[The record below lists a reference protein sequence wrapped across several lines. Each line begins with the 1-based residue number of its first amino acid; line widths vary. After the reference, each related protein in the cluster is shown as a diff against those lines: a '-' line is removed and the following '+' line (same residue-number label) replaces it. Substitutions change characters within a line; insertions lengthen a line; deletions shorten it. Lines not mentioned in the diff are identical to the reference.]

1 MHAWLEHSVAALRR
15 WRGRLPGRK
24 DVHRVLTVGMAWAH
38 SFVGRL
44 FGAVWPTRRR
54 RGGHR
59 RSRVES
65 AVADGLSWLRAAL
78 RGTVLRARAAWP
90 KMHDAGRHRIDAAV
104 ALLSSVLWHR
114 GAPIWI
120 EGVYRRRRSLGR
132 RLTRPAAALRYRLY
146 VPSASAQEPLPL
158 LVMLHG
164 CNQDA
169 ETFAAGTRMN
179 QLAERRGFA
188 VLYPEQSNR
197 LNALRC
203 WNWFRARD
211 AQSEGESGLIAEMIA
226 NVCAEHAIE
235 PRRIY
240 VAGMSAGAAMAR
252 VLTARHGALFAACGL
267 HSGVMYGAAASAA
280 QVASTMKHGS
290 AASPEATARALAA
303 AFPGDEGVVPTIAI
317 HGTAD
322 RLVNPLNLAQLAEQ
336 LLAFADSGNVRPG
349 TSPHTEKIERI
360 GGRVCTVREYERG
373 GRLYLRSCL
382 IEGLG
387 HAWSGGDAAY
397 PFNDDA
403 GPCASELIWDFVSQH
418 SRDERRAHTS
428 SPVAVTRAL
437 RA

>member
-15 WRGRLPGRK
+15 WRRRLPGHK
-24 DVHRVLTVGMAWAH
+24 DAHRVLTVGMAWVH
-38 SFVGRL
+38 SFVSPL
-44 FGAVWPTRRR
+44 FGAVWPTRHR

-59 RSRVES
+59 RSRFEG
-65 AVADGLSWLRAAL
+65 AVADVLGWLRAAL
-78 RGTVLRARAAWP
+78 RRALLWARAAWP
-90 KMHDAGRHRIDAAV
+90 KIHGAGRRGIDAAV
-104 ALLSSVLWHR
+104 ALLSVLSHR
-114 GAPIWI
+114 RAPIWI
-120 EGVYRRRRSLGR
+120 EGVHRRRRRSS
-132 RLTRPAAALRYRLY
+132 RPAAALRYRLY
-146 VPSASAQEPLPL
+146 VPAAGAQAPLPL

-169 ETFAAGTRMN
+169 ATFAAGTRMN
-179 QLAERRGFA
+179 QLAKRRGFA

-197 LNALRC
+197 LNTLRC
-203 WNWFRARD
+203 WNWFRVRGEPNE
-211 AQSEGESGLIAEMIA
+211 SESELIAEMIE

-267 HSGVMYGAAASAA
+267 HSGVMYGAATSAA

-303 AFPGDEGVVPTIAI
+303 ALPGNEGLVPTIAI

-322 RLVNPLNLAQLAEQ
+322 RVVNPLNLAQLAEQ
-336 LLAFADSGNVRPG
+336 LLALADSGDLPPG
-349 TSPHTEKIERI
+349 TSQHTENTERI
-360 GGRVCTVREYERG
+360 RGRVCTVREYERG

-397 PFNDDA
+397 PFNDEA

-418 SRDERRAHTS
+418 RRDERTDTNAS
-428 SPVAVTRAL
+428 AAVPRAL
-437 RA
+437 QA

>member
-15 WRGRLPGRK
+15 WRRRLPGHK
-24 DVHRVLTVGMAWAH
+24 DAHRVLTVGMAWVH
-38 SFVGRL
+38 SFVSPL
-44 FGAVWPTRRR
+44 FGAVWPTRHR
-54 RGGHR
+54 RGGHL
-59 RSRVES
+59 RSRFEG
-65 AVADGLSWLRAAL
+65 AVADVLGWLRAAL
-78 RGTVLRARAAWP
+78 RRALLWARAAWA
-90 KMHDAGRHRIDAAV
+90 KIHGAGRRGIDAAV
-104 ALLSSVLWHR
+104 ALLRVLSHR
-114 GAPIWI
+114 RAPIWI
-120 EGVYRRRRSLGR
+120 ERVHRRSR
-132 RLTRPAAALRYRLY
+132 RLARPAAALRYRLY
-146 VPSASAQEPLPL
+146 VPSASAQRPLPL

-169 ETFAAGTRMN
+169 AAFAAGTRMN
-179 QLAERRGFA
+179 RLAERRGFA

-211 AQSEGESGLIAEMIA
+211 AREGESELIAEMIA
-226 NVCAEHAIE
+226 SVCAENAIE
-235 PRRIY
+235 PRRVY

-303 AFPGDEGVVPTIAI
+303 ALPGDEGVVPTIAI

-322 RLVNPLNLAQLAEQ
+322 RVGNHLNHAQLTEQ
-336 LLAFADSGNVRPG
+336 LLAFADSGNVRPS
-349 TSPHTEKIERI
+349 TSRHTEHIERI

-397 PFNDDA
+397 PFNDET

-418 SRDERRAHTS
+418 RRDERTAHTRAS
-428 SPVAVTRAL
+428 AAVPRAL
-437 RA
+437 QA

>member
-15 WRGRLPGRK
+15 WRRRLPGHK
-24 DVHRVLTVGMAWAH
+24 DAHRALTVGMAW
-38 SFVGRL
+38 
-44 FGAVWPTRRR
+44 
-54 RGGHR
+54 
-59 RSRVES
+59 
-65 AVADGLSWLRAAL
+65 VADVLGWLRAAL
-78 RGTVLRARAAWP
+78 RRALLWARAAWP
-90 KMHDAGRHRIDAAV
+90 KMRDAGDRRIDAAV
-104 ALLSSVLWHR
+104 ALLRVLSHR
-114 GAPIWI
+114 RAPIWI
-120 EGVYRRRRSLGR
+120 EGVHRRRRQLA
-132 RLTRPAAALRYRLY
+132 RPAAALRYRLY
-146 VPSASAQEPLPL
+146 VPSSGAQRPLPL

-169 ETFAAGTRMN
+169 AAFAAGTRMN
-179 QLAERRGFA
+179 RLAERRGFA

-211 AQSEGESGLIAEMIA
+211 AREGESELIAEMIA
-226 NVCAEHAIE
+226 SVCAEHAIE
-235 PRRIY
+235 PRRVY

-290 AASPEATARALAA
+290 SASPEATARALAA
-303 AFPGDEGVVPTIAI
+303 ALPGDEGVVPTIAI

-322 RLVNPLNLAQLAEQ
+322 RVVNPLNHAQLTEQ
-336 LLAFADSGNVRPG
+336 LLAVADSGNVRPS
-349 TSPHTEKIERI
+349 TSQHTEHIERI

-397 PFNDDA
+397 PFNDEA

-418 SRDERRAHTS
+418 SRDERRAGAS
-428 SPVAVTRAL
+428 ASFAIPRAL
-437 RA
+437 QA

>member
-15 WRGRLPGRK
+15 WRRRLPGA
-24 DVHRVLTVGMAWAH
+24 DVLG
-38 SFVGRL
+38 
-44 FGAVWPTRRR
+44 
-54 RGGHR
+54 
-59 RSRVES
+59 
-65 AVADGLSWLRAAL
+65 WLRA
-78 RGTVLRARAAWP
+78 VLRRVVLWARAAWP
-90 KMHDAGRHRIDAAV
+90 KMHDAGRRRLAAAV
-104 ALLSSVLWHR
+104 ALLSRVLSQR
-114 GAPIWI
+114 RLPIWI
-120 EGVYRRRRSLGR
+120 EGVHRRRR
-132 RLTRPAAALRYRLY
+132 RLARPAVALRYRLY
-146 VPSASAQEPLPL
+146 VPAAGAQAPLPL

-169 ETFAAGTRMN
+169 ATFAAGTRMN

-197 LNALRC
+197 LNTLRC
-203 WNWFRARD
+203 WNWFRVRGEPNE
-211 AQSEGESGLIAEMIA
+211 SESELIAEMIE

-267 HSGVMYGAAASAA
+267 HSGVMYGAATSAA

-303 AFPGDEGVVPTIAI
+303 ALPGNEGLVPTIAI

-322 RLVNPLNLAQLAEQ
+322 RVVNPLNLAQLAEQ
-336 LLAFADSGNVRPG
+336 LLALADSGDLPPG
-349 TSPHTEKIERI
+349 TSQHTENTERI
-360 GGRVCTVREYERG
+360 RGRVCTVREYERG

-397 PFNDDA
+397 PFNDEA

-418 SRDERRAHTS
+418 RRDERTDTNAS
-428 SPVAVTRAL
+428 AAVPRAL
-437 RA
+437 QA

>member
-15 WRGRLPGRK
+15 WRRRLPGA
-24 DVHRVLTVGMAWAH
+24 DVLG
-38 SFVGRL
+38 
-44 FGAVWPTRRR
+44 
-54 RGGHR
+54 
-59 RSRVES
+59 
-65 AVADGLSWLRAAL
+65 WLRA
-78 RGTVLRARAAWP
+78 VLRRVVLWARAAWP
-90 KMHDAGRHRIDAAV
+90 KMHDAGRRRLAAAV
-104 ALLSSVLWHR
+104 ALLSRVLSQR
-114 GAPIWI
+114 RLPIWI
-120 EGVYRRRRSLGR
+120 EGVHRRRR
-132 RLTRPAAALRYRLY
+132 RLARPAVALRYRLY
-146 VPSASAQEPLPL
+146 VPAAGAQAPLPL

-169 ETFAAGTRMN
+169 ATFAAGTRMN

-197 LNALRC
+197 LNTLRC
-203 WNWFRARD
+203 WNWFRVRGEPNE
-211 AQSEGESGLIAEMIA
+211 SESELIAEMIE

-267 HSGVMYGAAASAA
+267 HSGVMYGAATSVA

-303 AFPGDEGVVPTIAI
+303 AFPGEGVVPTIAI

-322 RLVNPLNLAQLAEQ
+322 KVVNPLNHAQLTQQ
-336 LLAFADSGNVRPG
+336 LLAFADLGNDRA
-349 TSPHTEKIERI
+349 SESRHIENIERI

-387 HAWSGGDAAY
+387 HAWSGGDAEY
-397 PFNDDA
+397 PFNDEA

-418 SRDERRAHTS
+418 RRDERTAHTRAS
-428 SPVAVTRAL
+428 AAVPRAL
-437 RA
+437 QA

>member
-1 MHAWLEHSVAALRR
+1 MHTWLEHSVAALRR
-15 WRGRLPGRK
+15 WRRRLPGHK
-24 DVHRVLTVGMAWAH
+24 DAHRVLTVGMAWVH
-38 SFVGRL
+38 SFVSPL
-44 FGAVWPTRRR
+44 FGAVWPTRHR

-59 RSRVES
+59 RSRFEG
-65 AVADGLSWLRAAL
+65 AVADVLGWLRAAL
-78 RGTVLRARAAWP
+78 RRALLWARAAWP
-90 KMHDAGRHRIDAAV
+90 KIHGAGRRGIDAAV
-104 ALLSSVLWHR
+104 ALLRVLSHR
-114 GAPIWI
+114 RAPIWI
-120 EGVYRRRRSLGR
+120 EGVHRRRRRSS
-132 RLTRPAAALRYRLY
+132 RPAAALRYRLY
-146 VPSASAQEPLPL
+146 VPAAGAQAPLPL

-169 ETFAAGTRMN
+169 ATFAAGTRMN

-197 LNALRC
+197 LNTLRC
-203 WNWFRARD
+203 WNWFRVRGEPNE
-211 AQSEGESGLIAEMIA
+211 SESELIAEMIE

-267 HSGVMYGAAASAA
+267 HSGVMYGAATSVA

-322 RLVNPLNLAQLAEQ
+322 KVVNPLNHAQLTQQ
-336 LLAFADSGNVRPG
+336 LLAFADLGNDRA
-349 TSPHTEKIERI
+349 SESRHIENIERI

-387 HAWSGGDAAY
+387 HAWSGGDAEY
-397 PFNDDA
+397 PFNDEA

-418 SRDERRAHTS
+418 RRDERTAHTRAS
-428 SPVAVTRAL
+428 AAVPRAL
-437 RA
+437 QA

>member
-1 MHAWLEHSVAALRR
+1 
-15 WRGRLPGRK
+15 
-24 DVHRVLTVGMAWAH
+24 
-38 SFVGRL
+38 
-44 FGAVWPTRRR
+44 
-54 RGGHR
+54 
-59 RSRVES
+59 
-65 AVADGLSWLRAAL
+65 
-78 RGTVLRARAAWP
+78 
-90 KMHDAGRHRIDAAV
+90 MHDAGRRRLGAAV
-104 ALLSSVLWHR
+104 ALLSSVLPHR
-114 GAPIWI
+114 RAPIWI

-132 RLTRPAAALRYRLY
+132 RSARPAAALRYRLY
-146 VPSASAQEPLPL
+146 VPSASAHEPLPL

-169 ETFAAGTRMN
+169 ATFAAGTRMN

-203 WNWFRARD
+203 WNWFRVRD
-211 AQSEGESGLIAEMIA
+211 AQSEGESELIAEMIA
-226 NVCAEHAIE
+226 SVCAEHAIE
-235 PRRIY
+235 RRRVY

-267 HSGVMYGAAASAA
+267 HSGVMYGAATSAA

-303 AFPGDEGVVPTIAI
+303 ALPGDDGVVPTIAI

-322 RLVNPLNLAQLAEQ
+322 RVVNPLNHAQLAEQ
-336 LLAFADSGNVRPG
+336 LLAFADSGDDPPG
-349 TSPHTEKIERI
+349 VSQPTERIERL

-397 PFNDDA
+397 PFNDEA
-403 GPCASELIWDFVSQH
+403 GPCASELIWNFVSQH
-418 SRDERRAHTS
+418 SRHERRAL
-428 SPVAVTRAL
+428 AA
-437 RA
+437 